1 MTMAG
6 FSVCTASYHTL
17 VIFVSEGL
25 LYTNLQVIRN
35 IRFRGKKT
43 KCYAHSVNKIES
55 VIERIDYGCTNELN
69 QPLMTLTL
77 NIQIPEHC
85 RKQVNG

>member
-17 VIFVSEGL
+17 LIFVPKGL
-25 LYTNLQVIRN
+25 FYTNLQVIKN
-35 IRFRGKKT
+35 TRFRRHKT
-43 KCYAHSVNKIES
+43 KCYAHSVNTIES

-69 QPLMTLTL
+69 QPLMRLTL
-77 NIQIPEHC
+77 DTNP
-85 RKQVNG
+85 